1 MSSNVTYSI
10 RLMLTSWVTSRVVRI
25 SGESGI
31 LMGTAMVVGISGESG
46 ILMGT
51 AMVVG
56 ISGESGILMGMA
68 TVVGIPDVPLS
79 GISMAAPIIHLLLR
93 K

>member
-31 LMGTAMVVGISGESG
+31 LI
-46 ILMGT
+46 
-51 AMVVG
+51 
-56 ISGESGILMGMA
+56 GMA

>member
-10 RLMLTSWVTSRVVRI
+10 RLMLTSWVTSRVVR
-25 SGESGI
+25 
-31 LMGTAMVVGISGESG
+31 ISGESG

>member
-1 MSSNVTYSI
+1 
-10 RLMLTSWVTSRVVRI
+10 
-25 SGESGI
+25 
-31 LMGTAMVVGISGESG
+31 MGM
-46 ILMGT
+46 

-68 TVVGIPDVPLS
+68 TVVKIPDEPLS